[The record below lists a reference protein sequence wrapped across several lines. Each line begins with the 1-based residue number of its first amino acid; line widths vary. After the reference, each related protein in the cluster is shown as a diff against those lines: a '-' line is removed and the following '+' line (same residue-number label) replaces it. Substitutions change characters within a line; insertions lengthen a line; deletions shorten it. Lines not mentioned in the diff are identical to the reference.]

1 MTNEILEKKTTRY
14 LFGEPMPA
22 EAKQL
27 QNWLSCTGEHK
38 PAYTPE
44 QRSAIEQEILDEV
57 KGYTAYPLFF
67 PKKKNPWWKTLT
79 GWGDVQ

>member
-27 QNWLSCTGEHK
+27 QNWLSCTAEYKPVFGTGER
-38 PAYTPE
+38 E
-44 QRSAIEQEILDEV
+44 QIEKEILEEV
-57 KGYTAYPLFF
+57 QSYTAYPLFY
-67 PKKKNPWWKTLT
+67 PKKKAGWWERF
-79 GWGDVQ
+79 WA

>member
-27 QNWLSCTGEHK
+27 QNWLSCTEGKATFTAEER
-38 PAYTPE
+38 AM
-44 QRSAIEQEILDEV
+44 IEEEILNEV
-57 KGYTAYPLFF
+57 KSFTAYPLFY
-67 PKKKNPWWKTLT
+67 PKKKMPWWRFDNT
-79 GWGDVQ
+79 

>member
-27 QNWLSCTGEHK
+27 QNWLSCTDGKLEFS
-38 PAYTPE
+38 PV
-44 QRSAIEQEILDEV
+44 QREEVETEILNEV
-57 KGYTAYPLFF
+57 KAYTAYPLFF
-67 PKKKNPWWKTLT
+67 PVKKTKWWSFRN
-79 GWGDVQ
+79 

>member
-27 QNWLSCTGEHK
+27 QNWLSCTDGK
-38 PAYTPE
+38 TNFSPE
-44 QRSAIEQEILDEV
+44 QREQVETEILNEV
-57 KGYTAYPLFF
+57 KAYTAYPLFF
-67 PKKKNPWWKTLT
+67 PKKKTPWWKA
-79 GWGDVQ
+79 